1 MKNKEILNRL
11 AGEIRDITPDV
22 SGKLSLN
29 SPENKT
35 EVIKMSQKPNKKL
48 KRWIIGVSAAAVM
61 ALAVGLG
68 FSGYRYYS
76 VDTVIGIDVNPSI
89 ELKINKNETV
99 IDAVA
104 LNSDAEVIL
113 DEMKLSGVDYN
124 VAVNALIGSMLKNGY
139 IDELKNSIL
148 ISVDNADAQKSAE
161 LEERLMKE
169 INEILSGSSVEP
181 ALLAQSVSGD
191 AQLEELAAKYNISLG
206 RASLIQKICDADPT
220 KTFDALAQLS
230 VNDLY
235 LLAES
240 KSVSSS
246 GVLSQ
251 GSPSAGAYISAD
263 DAKSAALSH
272 AGVSAD
278 SAEFISYEM
287 DFDDGRMI
295 YEIEFLAGG
304 VKYEYEID
312 AESAAVIK
320 QETENAGGS
329 SGAGSSGAG
338 SSSAGSSGA
347 AITREQAQE
356 IALNHA
362 GISVSDITVSK
373 LELDD
378 NKYDFEFISGGYK
391 YDYEISASTGNIV
404 EWKKEA
410 ASNSSGSSSSGSSG
424 AAVTPDKAKSIALG
438 DAGVTDIYGYEIDY
452 DRDDNKYEIEFS
464 AGGYEYEYEINAS
477 TGDIIK
483 KEKDR

>member
-68 FSGYRYYS
+68 FSRYRYYS

-113 DEMKLSGVDYN
+113 NEMKLSGVDYN

-329 SGAGSSGAG
+329 SGAGSS
-338 SSSAGSSGA
+338 SG

-438 DAGVTDIYGYEIDY
+438 DAGVTDVYGYEIDY